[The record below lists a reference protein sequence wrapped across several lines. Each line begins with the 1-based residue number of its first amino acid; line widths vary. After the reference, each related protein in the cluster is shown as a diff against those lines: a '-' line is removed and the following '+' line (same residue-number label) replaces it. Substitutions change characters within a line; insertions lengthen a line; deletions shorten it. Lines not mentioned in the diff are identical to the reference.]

1 MDVTAQSKRRPLLER
16 LTEISRDLE
25 RIRSGESK
33 PEVVEYLREG
43 DRVSVLIKPRDTS
56 NAA

>member
-1 MDVTAQSKRRPLLER
+1 MDIRAQSKKRPLLER
-16 LTEISRDLE
+16 LAEISRDLE

-43 DRVSVLIKPRDTS
+43 DRVSVLIKPRDK
-56 NAA
+56 NGAA